1 MSLIVTLYVPEGIV
15 IAGDSRLTLNW
26 SDSVENKEHRYSVAM
41 SDSNTKIFSI
51 NQKFGLGTFGAAD
64 IQGIPIAG
72 FINQFTEE
80 MVKPDTEIA
89 QMPQLLL
96 DFFGSKFNFPD
107 INFYLIGYQTEVR
120 ISIPHVY
127 HIHVARNTY
136 SRKNLVGGQLSHGA
150 TWGGEIEILSRLLN
164 SARLKQDENW
174 VDFADTPIPWNYMT
188 LQDAIDFSVFAVR
201 TTIETMRF
209 QQKEKTVGGPIDI
222 LVVKPNEAPI
232 WINKKELNF
241 RQF

>member
-96 DFFGSKFNFPD
+96 DFFGSKFNFPRHK
-107 INFYLIGYQTEVR
+107 L
-120 ISIPHVY
+120 
-127 HIHVARNTY
+127 
-136 SRKNLVGGQLSHGA
+136 LSY
-150 TWGGEIEILSRLLN
+150 WLSNR
-164 SARLKQDENW
+164 S
-174 VDFADTPIPWNYMT
+174 
-188 LQDAIDFSVFAVR
+188 
-201 TTIETMRF
+201 
-209 QQKEKTVGGPIDI
+209 
-222 LVVKPNEAPI
+222 
-232 WINKKELNF
+232 
-241 RQF
+241 